1 MLTGEISEFLLSLR
15 FQDIPENV
23 RNRAKEAVIVGLG
36 LTLAGRSTEC
46 ASLIRGYIEGLGVKG
61 KATIIGEDTLLPAEY
76 AALANGASAHYIA

>member
-1 MLTGEISEFLLSLR
+1 MIQSTEMLTGEISAFLLSLR

-46 ASLIRGYIEGLGVKG
+46 AS
-61 KATIIGEDTLLPAEY
+61 
-76 AALANGASAHYIA
+76 